1 MFSALHIQFRT
12 QTSTFCITKKKSRKR
27 RRGLAD
33 WKSMPL
39 RTVELPK
46 PGQKL
51 SYTQMMWV
59 LRGVPLDD
67 VLKGQDKDVAS
78 VALQGL
84 QGDQAGS
91 LQSMCASNA
100 MGSLE

>member
-1 MFSALHIQFRT
+1 
-12 QTSTFCITKKKSRKR
+12 
-27 RRGLAD
+27 
-33 WKSMPL
+33 MPL

-51 SYTQMMWV
+51 SDAQMMWV

-67 VLKGQDKDVAS
+67 ILKVEDKDVAL
-78 VALQGL
+78 VALQ
-84 QGDQAGS
+84 DQAGS

>member
-1 MFSALHIQFRT
+1 
-12 QTSTFCITKKKSRKR
+12 
-27 RRGLAD
+27 
-33 WKSMPL
+33 MPL

-46 PGQKL
+46 PGQKR

-78 VALQGL
+78 VALQG
-84 QGDQAGS
+84 DQAGS